1 MKLFCYLN
9 STVPYTVDKYSASY
23 KSYLP
28 FLIDYSIR
36 PFEKWQGE
44 GPLLEQ
50 FGDFV
55 PDTRCNAYILLGIS
69 LKV

>member
-1 MKLFCYLN
+1 MQLNTQPQLYVWHVFLYMKLFCYLN

-28 FLIDYSIR
+28 FLIDY
-36 PFEKWQGE
+36 
-44 GPLLEQ
+44 
-50 FGDFV
+50 
-55 PDTRCNAYILLGIS
+55 AYILLGIS